1 MSYDQAQMLQALQ
14 NAVAEMNLTLPAEQQ
29 ISSDPDSV
37 LYGEG
42 GVLDSLGL
50 VNFVMSAEQHIG
62 DETGLDVVLASEA
75 AMSRRR
81 SPYRSLRSLAEYA
94 SELATQASAA

>member
-42 GVLDSLGL
+42 GFLDSLGL

-62 DETGLDVVLASEA
+62 DETGLDIVLASEA

-81 SPYRSLRSLAEYA
+81 SPYRSLRSLADYA
-94 SELATQASAA
+94 TELATQASAA